1 MKANESKLEQRFLPP
16 SDFKSAVDPSQFTFH
31 LEHKELEKVKAVIDQ
46 AVSSYPSPD
55 DPTFLNDA
63 PVIAHEFPKRLRL
76 FLNDFVSQETYPGVV
91 VIKGFSINQAK
102 IKLTPA
108 HWNLNLDAKDTLEEQ
123 SYLVLLGSLLGSIFG
138 WSTQQD
144 GKIINDILPIEANT
158 QEQLGTGSETL
169 LTWHTEDAFHPY
181 RADFIGLFC
190 LRNPDK
196 VATTVS
202 WLDVNKLS
210 FEQRDVLSSNRFRIR
225 PDESHLTKNA
235 SQISVEV
242 QDDKVKRAFDRI
254 SEMNSDERKASVLF
268 GDYDSPYLRLDPYF
282 MDTLPEDP
290 EAQTAFEALE
300 NVIDNGLYDLV
311 LEAGDVCFLDNFRVV
326 HGRNPFKARFD
337 GTDRWLKRVNVT
349 RDLRKSR
356 DFRDGVLGRLIL

>member
-1 MKANESKLEQRFLPP
+1 MDTNKSEQRPQTP
-16 SDFKSAVDPSQFTFH
+16 SDIQSTADPSQFTFH
-31 LEHKELEKVKAVIDQ
+31 LKPEEVEEVKAVVNQ
-46 AVSSYPSPD
+46 AVNDYPSPD
-55 DPTFLNDA
+55 DPTLLNDA

-91 VIKGFSINQAK
+91 VIKGFPIDQAK
-102 IKLTPA
+102 IKLTPP
-108 HWNLNLDAKDTLEEQ
+108 HWNLNADAKDTLEEQ

-144 GKIINDILPIEANT
+144 GKIINDILPIEANI
-158 QEQLGTGSETL
+158 QEQLGTGSEIL

-202 WLDVNKLS
+202 WLDIDKLS
-210 FEQRDVLSSNRFRIR
+210 SEQRDILFDNRFRIR

-235 SQISVEV
+235 SQTSVEV
-242 QDDKVKRAFDRI
+242 QGDKVKRAFDRI
-254 SEMNSDERKASVLF
+254 SEMNSDTKKVSVLF
-268 GDYDSPYLRLDPYF
+268 GDHDSPYLRLDPYF

-290 EAQTAFEALE
+290 EAQTALKALE
-300 NVIDNGLYDLV
+300 NVIDSGLYDLV

-337 GTDRWLKRVNVT
+337 GKDRWLKRVNVT
-349 RDLRKSR
+349 RDLRKSK
-356 DFRDGVLGRLIL
+356 DFRDGALGRLIL